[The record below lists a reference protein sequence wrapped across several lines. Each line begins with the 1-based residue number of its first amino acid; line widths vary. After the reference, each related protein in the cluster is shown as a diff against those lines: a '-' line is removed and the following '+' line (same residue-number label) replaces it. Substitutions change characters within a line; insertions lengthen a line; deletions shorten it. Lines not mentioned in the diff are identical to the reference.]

1 MNGMEE
7 NMTAYVRY
15 CLEKAQEVYQAAK
28 ILYDASQWNSVI
40 NRL

>member
-1 MNGMEE
+1 MNDTGE

-28 ILYDASQWNSVI
+28 VL
-40 NRL
+40 